1 MVWCDTFRT
10 ISLGCYLP
18 GYYQLPSLLYLLPL
32 LLPSKIQKSRLGPWQ
47 YINGGEGELGPGFMH
62 LNKPLC
68 EKKASPCWCFSLF
81 MTLGIYRVKRQPA
94 DQKFTCLATEAS
106 TKPHWL
112 FWHRKS
118 SFYLVKIAG
127 DVSIGILSNTHINHM
142 RRAVKKLWY
151 RRKVQWEFTQL
162 KGADQNQA
170 WKLQDRIRK
179 VKSRLK
185 VDKTILGSSKTQAHF
200 PGNL

>member
-1 MVWCDTFRT
+1 MWHLQNHL
-10 ISLGCYLP
+10 LGLLSPWILP
-18 GYYQLPSLLYLLPL
+18 TSQPSLPPTSPPPL
-32 LLPSKIQKSRLGPWQ
+32 ENTKIKAGSLTIHKWRWGWAK
-47 YINGGEGELGPGFMH
+47 LGPGFMH

-68 EKKASPCWCFSLF
+68 EKEASPCWCFSLF
-81 MTLGIYRVKRQPA
+81 LTLGIYRVKRQPA

-127 DVSIGILSNTHINHM
+127 DVSIGVLSNTHINHM

-151 RRKVQWEFTQL
+151 GRKVQWEFTQL

-170 WKLQDRIRK
+170 WKLQHRIRK

-185 VDKTILGSSKTQAHF
+185 VDKTILGSSKTQARF